1 VVAYVGESGLAT
13 GPHLHYEVFSN
24 GRRIDPRT
32 APQFTLANRDPA
44 LDPDFRARRA
54 IVDAAVASIAAACA
68 VPSLF
73 PPGQAPRCIG

>member
-1 VVAYVGESGLAT
+1 VIKAGE
-13 GPHLHYEVFSN
+13 
-24 GRRIDPRT
+24 RIDPRT
-32 APQFTLANRDPA
+32 APQLTLADRNPA

-73 PPGQAPRCIG
+73 PPGQAPHCVG